1 MYLCSLQ
8 ERLSLPCCQLQPA
21 ASPLKPHQHR
31 QHLQAAIIIIPTTQ
45 LPIPLPAHTL
55 RTPTAPCLQIQDL
68 LEWLLQRGREL
79 NATAQ
84 LGPQGLGATA
94 GAVSRLQQAQRQQ
107 QQQAAQQQQQ
117 ALRQQQQQEA
127 EAAARMLRQ
136 QQAAA
141 VERDQ
146 LMRELV
152 DAAVSQKHRLSPQ
165 VGTGGRVWPAAVA
178 LIGKLP

>member
-1 MYLCSLQ
+1 MQAVTQVVHSWMNT
-8 ERLSLPCCQLQPA
+8 SSIAA
-21 ASPLKPHQHR
+21 ASFAYSSCEVICRYVCFQV
-31 QHLQAAIIIIPTTQ
+31 
-45 LPIPLPAHTL
+45 
-55 RTPTAPCLQIQDL
+55 QDL
-68 LEWLLQRGREL
+68 LEWLLQRGQEL

-94 GAVSRLQQAQRQQ
+94 GALSRLQQAQRQQ
-107 QQQAAQQQQQ
+107 QQQAAQQQ
-117 ALRQQQQQEA
+117 ALRQQQQEA
-127 EAAARMLRQ
+127 EAAARKLRQ

-165 VGTGGRVWPAAVA
+165 VCMQCVLLAAA
-178 LIGKLP
+178 

>member
-1 MYLCSLQ
+1 MVPDCPNFL
-8 ERLSLPCCQLQPA
+8 LP
-21 ASPLKPHQHR
+21 
-31 QHLQAAIIIIPTTQ
+31 
-45 LPIPLPAHTL
+45 
-55 RTPTAPCLQIQDL
+55 QIEDL

-107 QQQAAQQQQQ
+107 QQQQQLAAAQQQA
-117 ALRQQQQQEA
+117 ALRQQQQQQQEE
-127 EAAARMLRQ
+127 EAAARKLRQ
-136 QQAAA
+136 QQAAE

-165 VGTGGRVWPAAVA
+165 VRAAAAISAQGSCLWCVGDVLA
-178 LIGKLP
+178 VCSISCLLARF

>member
-1 MYLCSLQ
+1 ML
-8 ERLSLPCCQLQPA
+8 
-21 ASPLKPHQHR
+21 
-31 QHLQAAIIIIPTTQ
+31 
-45 LPIPLPAHTL
+45 
-55 RTPTAPCLQIQDL
+55 LQIQDL
-68 LEWLLQRGREL
+68 LEWLLQRSQEL

-107 QQQAAQQQQQ
+107 RQQQAAQQQ
-117 ALRQQQQQEA
+117 ALRQQQQQQQQEA

-165 VGTGGRVWPAAVA
+165 VGGCG
-178 LIGKLP
+178 L

>member
-1 MYLCSLQ
+1 ML
-8 ERLSLPCCQLQPA
+8 
-21 ASPLKPHQHR
+21 
-31 QHLQAAIIIIPTTQ
+31 
-45 LPIPLPAHTL
+45 
-55 RTPTAPCLQIQDL
+55 LQIQDL
-68 LEWLLQRGREL
+68 LEWLLQRSQEL

-107 QQQAAQQQQQ
+107 RQQQAAQQQ
-117 ALRQQQQQEA
+117 ALRQQQQQQQEA
-127 EAAARMLRQ
+127 EAAARTLRQ

-165 VGTGGRVWPAAVA
+165 VGGCG
-178 LIGKLP
+178 L

>member
-1 MYLCSLQ
+1 MVGSC
-8 ERLSLPCCQLQPA
+8 E
-21 ASPLKPHQHR
+21 
-31 QHLQAAIIIIPTTQ
+31 
-45 LPIPLPAHTL
+45 
-55 RTPTAPCLQIQDL
+55 LQIQDL

-79 NATAQ
+79 NATSQ

-107 QQQAAQQQQQ
+107 QQQQRQLAAQQQ
-117 ALRQQQQQEA
+117 AVLRQQQEA
-127 EAAARMLRQ
+127 EAAAEAAARRLRQ
-136 QQAAA
+136 QQAAE

-165 VGTGGRVWPAAVA
+165 VS
-178 LIGKLP
+178 